1 MQEAT
6 QLCLIFALG
15 PFSSSKTENHGG
27 ASFDFLNNFL
37 RERLLPGRTFG
48 QALLMEQHQFDCFA
62 CGYQVQ
68 TSGPYPFFI
77 DQNNLR
83 QPYPTP
89 APVLPNGRERGF
101 DGLYSAMSCSLCDQ
115 QTTVVVSQFYSPIS
129 HIQLESGQ
137 ADPMEIADPA
147 CSTCGNKKLLFAS
160 SSVACPRCPRGQ
172 LVLPSAGQVFST
184 SPAQDQRK
192 NFFSQSSEVNLA
204 LRTSLL
210 VAWIPL
216 TLLAALFSLSAATG
230 SLSACQS
237 PGPDLKAYCSGVYQW
252 LSLLSSLGPIVSML
266 LGGYFA
272 VYSSKKSL
280 WPLFAGLFLAF
291 VFAGVSTLR

>member
-1 MQEAT
+1 M
-6 QLCLIFALG
+6 
-15 PFSSSKTENHGG
+15 
-27 ASFDFLNNFL
+27 
-37 RERLLPGRTFG
+37 
-48 QALLMEQHQFDCFA
+48 
-62 CGYQVQ
+62 Y
-68 TSGPYPFFI
+68 
-77 DQNNLR
+77 
-83 QPYPTP
+83 
-89 APVLPNGRERGF
+89 
-101 DGLYSAMSCSLCDQ
+101 CSLCDQ

-129 HIQLESGQ
+129 QIQLESGQ

-147 CSTCGNKKLLFAS
+147 CSACGNKRLLFAS
-160 SSVACPRCPRGQ
+160 GSAACPRCPRGQ

-192 NFFSQSSEVNLA
+192 NFFSQSSEVNMA